1 VYRALLRDLRFRRA
15 LSLAIHRYEINQV
28 VYFRL
33 VEESNNTV
41 LREGPL
47 YRPEYQ
53 NDWIEFDLETAN
65 RLLDELG
72 LEQRDDRGVRLMSDG
87 RPLEIMI
94 QTAGEST
101 EQTDVLELIH
111 DSWLRAGIKLY
122 SVPSTREVFR
132 NRIFSGEALMSIW
145 SGLANAIPTAESSPK
160 DLAPTSKYQYQ
171 WPRWGSYYES
181 NGKSGEAPDLPAARR
196 LVELNDK
203 WARAPG
209 HEERVDIWH
218 EMLEINREQMFTIGI
233 VNHVPHP
240 VAGYLLVRRGQA
252 LMLHYILRRILTMI
266 PTLLIISMLVFVI
279 IQLPPGDYLESH
291 IAELQSQGESVDE
304 QKIQFLREQYGLDKP
319 MVQQYWYWL
328 TGMLQAD
335 FGYSFEYDLPVT
347 EVVGDRLFLTVLISI
362 ATILFT
368 WAVAF
373 PIGIYSATHQYSW
386 GDYGLST
393 LGFLG
398 LATPNFLLALVMLYL
413 ANVYFGTS
421 IGGLMEPEY
430 IDAPWSLDK
439 VLSILEHLWIP
450 VVVIGTSGT
459 AGMIRR
465 LRANLLDEL
474 QKQYVTT
481 GRAKGLP
488 PGKLLRKYPLRIALN
503 FFVADIG
510 NLLPTVISGAEIV
523 AVVMSLPTTGPILLS
538 ALQSQDMYLAGSF
551 LMFLAL
557 LTVFGV
563 LVSDI
568 LLALLDPRIRLG
580 GSASK

>member
-1 VYRALLRDLRFRRA
+1 
-15 LSLAIHRYEINQV
+15 
-28 VYFRL
+28 
-33 VEESNNTV
+33 
-41 LREGPL
+41 
-47 YRPEYQ
+47 
-53 NDWIEFDLETAN
+53 
-65 RLLDELG
+65 
-72 LEQRDDRGVRLMSDG
+72 
-87 RPLEIMI
+87 
-94 QTAGEST
+94 
-101 EQTDVLELIH
+101 
-111 DSWLRAGIKLY
+111 
-122 SVPSTREVFR
+122 
-132 NRIFSGEALMSIW
+132 
-145 SGLANAIPTAESSPK
+145 
-160 DLAPTSKYQYQ
+160 
-171 WPRWGSYYES
+171 
-181 NGKSGEAPDLPAARR
+181 
-196 LVELNDK
+196 
-203 WARAPG
+203 
-209 HEERVDIWH
+209 
-218 EMLEINREQMFTIGI
+218 
-233 VNHVPHP
+233 
-240 VAGYLLVRRGQA
+240 
-252 LMLHYILRRILTMI
+252 MLHYLIKRLLTMI

-291 IAELQSQGESVDE
+291 IAELQAQGESVDE

-319 MVQQYWYWL
+319 LVEQYWIWV
-328 TGMLQAD
+328 TGMLVGD

-347 EVVGDRLFLTVLISI
+347 EVVGDRLFLTVIISI

-368 WAVAF
+368 WMIAF

-398 LATPNFLLALVMLYL
+398 LATPNFLLALVMLYF

-421 IGGLMEPEY
+421 IGGLMDPEY
-430 IDAPWSLDK
+430 IDAPWSVDK
-439 VLSILEHLWIP
+439 ALSVLEHLWIP
-450 VVVIGTSGT
+450 VIVIGTSGT

-488 PGKLLRKYPLRIALN
+488 PGKLLRKYPLRVALN
-503 FFVADIG
+503 FFIADIG
-510 NLLPTVISGAEIV
+510 NLLPQVISGAEIV

-557 LTVFGV
+557 LTVVGV

-580 GSASK
+580 GTASK